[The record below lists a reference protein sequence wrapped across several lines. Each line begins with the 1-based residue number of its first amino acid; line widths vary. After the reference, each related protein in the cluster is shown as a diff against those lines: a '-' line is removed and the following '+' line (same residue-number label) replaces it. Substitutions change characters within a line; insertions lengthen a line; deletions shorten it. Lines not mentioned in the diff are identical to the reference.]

1 MKGFPLDRA
10 CPVRSESFS
19 CEELTYALL
28 FRRYPGLDLMERSFG
43 PGDLPMKG
51 RRCLDYGNGQALF

>member
-28 FRRYPGLDLMERSFG
+28 FRRYPGLELMERSFG
-43 PGDLPMKG
+43 PGD
-51 RRCLDYGNGQALF
+51 